1 MGGETGEKSGT
12 KTEKNKFES
21 LNWDKSEYIPGI
33 SQIYN
38 VFIRFNGVI
47 LPETDKSWRN
57 FNSGLSKFI
66 KKKTKKTKK
75 NILRKR
81 KIRKEKNGMGKK
93 IHSRLE
99 FPLPF
104 VVFFFLSINSKI
116 RFYNV

>member
-66 KKKTKKTKK
+66 KKKNKK
-75 NILRKR
+75 NK
-81 KIRKEKNGMGKK
+81 KNKKKHFAKEKNPEGKK
-93 IHSRLE
+93 WDGE
-99 FPLPF
+99 KNPF
-104 VVFFFLSINSKI
+104 TS
-116 RFYNV
+116 